1 MVTHPLNK
9 PNKIAKVYDH
19 EFKLK
24 LSWVIFSS
32 KEEASNG
39 LDEATGSK
47 KECLLHLLAQRRNQL
62 SPQIRREPRS
72 QEYVLKSK

>member
-32 KEEASNG
+32 KEKASNG
-39 LDEATGSK
+39 LDEEAIRSK
-47 KECLLHLLAQRRNQL
+47 KECLLHLLA
-62 SPQIRREPRS
+62 
-72 QEYVLKSK
+72 